1 MLLILPLYLHA
12 NEIDLSQYEKD
23 VQDVLLDMASDNA
36 TVFSDIDDK
45 VATAPLKIEDYI
57 TERIS
62 RLAADG
68 GFDWLSEA
76 LRCEPSA

>member
-1 MLLILPLYLHA
+1 VKFAPNISTAPSFLLMLLILPLYLHA

-45 VATAPLKIEDYI
+45 VATAPLKIEDYRQ
-57 TERIS
+57 TF
-62 RLAADG
+62 L
-68 GFDWLSEA
+68 L
-76 LRCEPSA
+76 